1 MRKSTI
7 FISVILSTFALVILY
22 GIVSAYQGMS
32 NPPQATPQPTEM
44 ATETPE
50 PDPTLEPAATQT
62 VLTPEQAAQLAAQVV
77 NNPNLLSA
85 ESSNLNGT
93 NAYKITFTNNDV
105 VYVGLDGQI
114 LGIQV
119 APVVVNV
126 AAPAVQQVKHKNKNS
141 NNNSNSNNTSSVSSQ
156 SQGNQEVENEDNQEV
171 EHDD

>member
-1 MRKSTI
+1 MRKGTI
-7 FISVILSTFALVILY
+7 FISVIFTTFALVLLY
-22 GIVSAYQGMS
+22 GVVSAYQGMS
-32 NPPQATPQPTEM
+32 NPPQATPQATEM
-44 ATETPE
+44 ATETIE
-50 PDPTLEPAATQT
+50 PDPTLEPAATQI

-114 LGIQV
+114 LGFQV

-126 AAPAVQQVKHKNKNS
+126 AAPAVQQIKHKNKN
-141 NNNSNSNNTSSVSSQ
+141 NNSNNTSSSSQ
-156 SQGNQEVENEDNQEV
+156 SQDNHPQEPEDNHEV